1 MVNFIHNGDFTVNGQ
16 TNFTSGVT
24 VNYKDLELYTTEN
37 FNEIVDTINNQTIY
51 GNFFGLKNENNIFN
65 AKINSGV
72 FSGLTL
78 VESVITG
85 DTVGHFTL
93 LNKDNDLMSQSLAVV
108 DGSGLGFG
116 DILENRMTAN
126 FYDGVSGYTNY
137 NFTITKYDSGRIEM
151 GKSTNDYDIGI
162 RIDDTSTAVE
172 ILNAN
177 PIQEDSVFKI
187 LDNDFQEIIDVTQLQ
202 IIMEKVVNYD
212 YADDA
217 TAQSNNVPIGGIYH
231 TSGTLKIRIS

>member
-37 FNEIVDTINNQTIY
+37 FNEIVDTITNQTIY

-72 FSGLTL
+72 FSGLT
-78 VESVITG
+78 EGFITA
-85 DTVGHFTL
+85 DTVGQFTL
-93 LNKDNDLMSQSLAVV
+93 LSKDNDLMSQSLNVIDGTAV
-108 DGSGLGFG
+108 GLG
-116 DILENRMTAN
+116 DILQNQMAAF
-126 FYDGVSGYTNY
+126 FYDGVSGYTSY
-137 NFTITKYDSGRIEM
+137 DFTIAKYDSGRIEM
-151 GKSTNDYDIGI
+151 FKSTNDYDMGI
-162 RIDDTSTAVE
+162 RIDDISTAVE
-172 ILNAN
+172 ILNTN

>member
-37 FNEIVDTINNQTIY
+37 FNEIVDTITNQTIY

-65 AKINSGV
+65 AKINSGL

-78 VESVITG
+78 VESVTG
-85 DTVGHFTL
+85 DTVGQFTL
-93 LNKDNDLMSQSLAVV
+93 LNKDNDLMSQSLIVV
-108 DGSGLGFG
+108 DGSGFGLG
-116 DILENRMTAN
+116 DILQNRMTAN

-137 NFTITKYDSGRIEM
+137 DFTIAKYDSGRIEM
-151 GKSTNDYDIGI
+151 AKSTNDYDMGI
-162 RIDDTSTAVE
+162 RIDDISTAVE
-172 ILNAN
+172 ILNTN

>member
-1 MVNFIHNGDFTVNGQ
+1 
-16 TNFTSGVT
+16 
-24 VNYKDLELYTTEN
+24 
-37 FNEIVDTINNQTIY
+37 
-51 GNFFGLKNENNIFN
+51 
-65 AKINSGV
+65 
-72 FSGLTL
+72 
-78 VESVITG
+78 
-85 DTVGHFTL
+85 
-93 LNKDNDLMSQSLAVV
+93 MSQSLNVI
-108 DGSGLGFG
+108 DGNTVGLG
-116 DILENRMTAN
+116 DLLQNQMTAN

-137 NFTITKYDSGRIEM
+137 DFTIAKYDSGRIQM
-151 GKSTNDYDIGI
+151 GKSINDYDMGI
-162 RIDDTSTAVE
+162 RIDDISTAVE
-172 ILNAN
+172 ILNTN